1 MVPVLPLFIKSNNLG
16 IVIRQSFKSIIV
28 QYMGVVLGYIN
39 IVWLFPKCL
48 PLEQIGLIRF
58 ILEMG
63 LFLAY
68 FAQIGVPNAV
78 NKFYPYFRNKEKN
91 DQGFQ
96 FFIFVTP
103 IIGIVFFSIV
113 FILLR
118 PLFVSSFQENSPL
131 VLDYYW
137 YFIPF
142 TIIYVYQNITE
153 QYCSTQMRIVVPKLI
168 RDVYLRFGMSLLLI
182 ANYLD
187 YLTFDQL
194 MLSITLLYF
203 SGLLINI
210 AYIHKLR
217 GINLKPDFTVLKDVK
232 IKREILYFLGF
243 IIIAG
248 IGSTLVNKIDSYMIS
263 SLINLSS
270 FTVYSTALFIATVI
284 EMPYRAVSQISTP
297 IVAEALKQNDMAKV
311 KDIYRKSAINQTLV
325 GLAIFLLIWIN
336 TDSIF
341 AMMPNGDAFKAGKY
355 VILFI
360 GLSKIFDLLTGV
372 NSAILSNSKFY
383 YFGLYFMF
391 VLAAIAITSNYLL
404 IPQLGIVGVGIAT
417 ALSILIYNSLLTF
430 FVNYKMNIH
439 PFTMQTL
446 WLLMIGAGM
455 FILNMLIPTIANIYL
470 DIILRSAIVM
480 GLYLLLIYRLHIS
493 EEMNNTMRVVLDRI
507 KTRRIR

>member
-1 MVPVLPLFIKSNNLG
+1 MVHVLPLFIKNNSLG

-28 QYMGVVLGYIN
+28 QYLGVVLGYIN

-103 IIGIVFFSIV
+103 IIGILFFSIA
-113 FILLR
+113 FIFMR

-131 VLDYYW
+131 VLHYYW

-153 QYCSTQMRIVVPKLI
+153 QYCSSQMRIVVPKII
-168 RDVYLRFGMSLLLI
+168 RDVYLRFGISLLLI
-182 ANYLD
+182 ANYLH

-194 MLSITLLYF
+194 MIAITILYF
-203 SGLLINI
+203 TGLLINI
-210 AYIHKLR
+210 SYIHYLW
-217 GINLKPDFTVLKDVK
+217 GINLKPDFSVLKEAKVK
-232 IKREILYFLGF
+232 KEILYFLGF

-263 SLINLSS
+263 SLIDLSS
-270 FTVYSTALFIATVI
+270 FTIYSTALFFATVI
-284 EMPYRAVSQISTP
+284 EMPYRSVSQISIP
-297 IVAEALKQNDMAKV
+297 IVAEAFKQQ
-311 KDIYRKSAINQTLV
+311 DIKKIETIYKKSAINQTLV

-336 TDSIF
+336 IDSIF
-341 AMMPNGDAFKAGKY
+341 AMMPNEELFKGGKY
-355 VILFI
+355 VFFFI
-360 GLSKIFDLLTGV
+360 GLSKIFDLLTGI
-372 NSAILSNSKFY
+372 NSPILAISKYY

-404 IPQLGIVGVGIAT
+404 IPHLGIVGVGIAT

-439 PFTMQTL
+439 PFTLQTL
-446 WLLMIGAGM
+446 WLLMIGAGVFVLNM
-455 FILNMLIPTIANIYL
+455 FIPSLANIYL
-470 DIILRSAIVM
+470 DIILHSAIIM
-480 GLYLLLIYRLHIS
+480 GLYLFLIYRFCIS

>member
-1 MVPVLPLFIKSNNLG
+1 MVLVLPLFIKSNKLG

-28 QYMGVVLGYIN
+28 QYLGVVLGYIN

-48 PLEQIGLIRF
+48 PLDQIGLIRF

-153 QYCSTQMRIVVPKLI
+153 QYCSTQMRIVVPKII

-182 ANYLD
+182 ANFLH

-194 MLSITLLYF
+194 MLAITLLYF

-210 AYIHKLR
+210 AYIHK
-217 GINLKPDFTVLKDVK
+217 I
-232 IKREILYFLGF
+232 
-243 IIIAG
+243 
-248 IGSTLVNKIDSYMIS
+248 
-263 SLINLSS
+263 
-270 FTVYSTALFIATVI
+270 
-284 EMPYRAVSQISTP
+284 
-297 IVAEALKQNDMAKV
+297 
-311 KDIYRKSAINQTLV
+311 
-325 GLAIFLLIWIN
+325 
-336 TDSIF
+336 
-341 AMMPNGDAFKAGKY
+341 
-355 VILFI
+355 
-360 GLSKIFDLLTGV
+360 
-372 NSAILSNSKFY
+372 
-383 YFGLYFMF
+383 
-391 VLAAIAITSNYLL
+391 
-404 IPQLGIVGVGIAT
+404 
-417 ALSILIYNSLLTF
+417 
-430 FVNYKMNIH
+430 
-439 PFTMQTL
+439 
-446 WLLMIGAGM
+446 
-455 FILNMLIPTIANIYL
+455 
-470 DIILRSAIVM
+470 
-480 GLYLLLIYRLHIS
+480 
-493 EEMNNTMRVVLDRI
+493 
-507 KTRRIR
+507 

>member
-1 MVPVLPLFIKSNNLG
+1 MAHVLPLFIKSNKLG
-16 IVIRQSFKSIIV
+16 IVIRQSFKSIVV
-28 QYMGVVLGYIN
+28 QYVGVVLGYIN

-48 PLEQIGLIRF
+48 PLDQIGLIRF

-103 IIGIVFFSIV
+103 LIGIVFFSLIFV
-113 FILLR
+113 LLR
-118 PLFVSSFQENSPL
+118 PLFVSSFQDNSPL
-131 VLDYYW
+131 VLHYYW

-153 QYCSTQMRIVVPKLI
+153 QYCTSQLRIVVPKLI
-168 RDVYLRFGMSLLLI
+168 RDVYLRFGMSVLLVM
-182 ANYLD
+182 NYLNYFD
-187 YLTFDQL
+187 FDQL
-194 MLSITLLYF
+194 MVAITLLYF
-203 SGLLINI
+203 SGLVINLV
-210 AYIHKLR
+210 YIHRLW
-217 GINLKPDFTVLKDVK
+217 GLNLKPDFSVLKDVK
-232 IKREILYFLGF
+232 IKKEILYFLGF

-297 IVAEALKQNDMAKV
+297 IVAEALKQQDMDKV
-311 KDIYRKSAINQTLV
+311 GSIYRKSAINQTLV
-325 GLAIFLLIWIN
+325 GLAIFLIIWIN

-341 AMMPNGDAFKAGKY
+341 AMMPNGEAFKAGKY

-372 NSAILSNSKFY
+372 NSAILANSKFY

-391 VLAAIAITSNYLL
+391 VLATIAITANYLL
-404 IPQLGIVGVGIAT
+404 IPHLGIVGVGIAT
-417 ALSILIYNSLLTF
+417 ALSILIYNSMLTF
-430 FVNYKMNIH
+430 FVQYKMKIH
-439 PFTMQTL
+439 PFTLQTL
-446 WLLMIGAGM
+446 WLLVIGAGL
-455 FILNMLIPTIANIYL
+455 FVLNVFIPTISNIYL
-470 DIILRSAIVM
+470 DIVLRSTIIM
-480 GLYLLLIYRLHIS
+480 GLYLLLIYRLQIS
-493 EEMNNTMRVVLDRI
+493 EEMNNTLRVVLDRI